1 MFFPLSNFKNKAAEV
16 DRFDNTVVTTSTS
29 AKTGGFRVAPDSF
42 FGSSAQGTV
51 VVSCFP
57 NSQDFRYN
65 GTGDNRFKWMMANF
79 EGANGWWSLCIAGA
93 DNIQI
98 GSYTNYPT
106 LLGTSGWRAGQ
117 LGVQTRFYNPNV
129 ADGVILI
136 NSGSTFNFGQATPLT
151 VAFGVNTTT
160 QKYYASVN
168 GETATVVE
176 EARSPGSPPVPDP
189 DWTGYDWFNQ
199 LGGSNPQLTFGYS
212 PGDFPEILMSGSYY
226 DFSYYTTPLNQSE
239 MNIVTAQPYG
249 SPTNVLDTQPE
260 VYYRMVQDNKSAT
273 REFQNLG
280 TQAGVNNMTTEFQT
294 AGQITSGSVY
304 DAGSNRYR
312 TRVT

>member
-1 MFFPLSNFKNKAAEV
+1 MFFPLGNFKNKAAEV

-29 AKTGGFRVAPDSF
+29 AKTGGFRVPPDSF
-42 FGSSAQGTV
+42 FGSSAQGTI
-51 VVSCFP
+51 VVSAWP
-57 NSQDFRYN
+57 NSNDFRYN
-65 GTGDNRFKWMMANF
+65 GSGDNRFKWMFANF
-79 EGANGWWSLCIAGA
+79 EGANSWFSLCVAGA

-106 LLGTSGWRAGQ
+106 LLGTSGWRNGQ
-117 LGVQTRFYNPNV
+117 IGVQTRFYTPSV
-129 ADGVILI
+129 ADGLILI
-136 NSGSTFNFGQATPLT
+136 DSGSTYNFGVDGPITI
-151 VAFGVNTTT
+151 AFSVNTTS
-160 QKYYASVN
+160 QKYYASIN
-168 GETATVVE
+168 GETKAVVQ
-176 EARSPGSPPVPDP
+176 EARSSDP
-189 DWTGYDWFNQ
+189 DWSGYDWFNQ
-199 LGGSNPQLTFGYS
+199 LGGSSPQLTFGYS

-280 TQAGVNNMTTEFQT
+280 TQAGVNNMTTVFQT

-304 DAGSNRYR
+304 DAGSIRYR